1 MPSAAKA
8 DTANGS
14 DARKDAIRCTNALRR
29 MESPPNDARASDLGP
44 LCGAVAGRPWR
55 ILGFI
60 VAVPM
65 APPGFPFMGGFP
77 INGAARRGPGRPAC
91 SRGPSKDQYPLFV
104 RTDPPQ

>member
-29 MESPPNDARASDLGP
+29 MESPPNDGRAANLGP
-44 LCGAVAGRPWR
+44 LCGAVAGRRWR

-77 INGAARRGPGRPAC
+77 INGAARRALAPRGC
-91 SRGPSKDQYPLFV
+91 SRGRVKCEK
-104 RTDPPQ
+104 R